1 MKFGMR
7 TPSIKKSIKARTT
20 GKAKRAV
27 KKALIPGYGKK
38 GAGWI
43 KNPKKAA
50 YNKEDGLR
58 IQRKQLTIRFIRRRA
73 LALWIYLSNYQED
86 YIMERVVQ
94 FLKEAEIYYLATVEG
109 DQPRVRPFGTAHIFE
124 GKLYIQTG
132 KVKDVSKQIHANPK
146 VEICAFKNGEWLRVA
161 GELVEDDRR
170 EARQSMLDA
179 YPSLQNMYSADDGN
193 TEVFYFKNA
202 TATFSSFTH
211 EPEVV
216 KF

>member
-1 MKFGMR
+1 
-7 TPSIKKSIKARTT
+7 
-20 GKAKRAV
+20 
-27 KKALIPGYGKK
+27 
-38 GAGWI
+38 
-43 KNPKKAA
+43 
-50 YNKEDGLR
+50 
-58 IQRKQLTIRFIRRRA
+58 
-73 LALWIYLSNYQED
+73 
-86 YIMERVVQ
+86 MERVEK
-94 FLKEAEIYYLATVEG
+94 FLKEAETYYLATVEG

-132 KVKDVSKQIHANPK
+132 KVKKVSKQIHANPK

-179 YPSLQNMYSADDGN
+179 YPSLQKMYSADDGN

-211 EPEVV
+211 DPEVV